1 VSDFLKS
8 RGIDDSDKINF
19 ENDNG
24 EIETRSWKD
33 LSKEEKINILNT
45 PLQQNEVDN
54 ANNFSDE
61 ELQLISLIRENNLTP
76 SQYLE

>member
-45 PLQQNEVDN
+45 PLQQNEVTND
-54 ANNFSDE
+54 FSDE
-61 ELQLISLIRENNLTP
+61 ELQLINLIRENNLTP